1 MKKFALCLTVLVL
14 LLTAFG
20 CAGGYGSPDEFAP
33 SGEFTEDPSGDLP
46 EESPE
51 NLPAAG
57 QLTAGAW
64 SDLDNWSL
72 WLDLLTQG
80 PNGQGEFAPAYAA
93 CQKGARFRFPV
104 KVTRA
109 DRVLYE
115 ENGQEILAPAADVE
129 VKLLA
134 DGQEIF
140 AARTDAAGRAFLFAD
155 EIANVQGF
163 RVRAGSGNR
172 TAEAEALPGEEI
184 VLVLPAAED
193 REEVLDLCLIV
204 DTTGSMGDEISY
216 LKAELLSVIE
226 GIQSRCPNAAIRLS
240 MIFYRDTSDEN
251 TSYLLRA
258 FDFSRNVTAQR
269 EILAVQG
276 AGGGGDYPEAVEQ
289 ALQEMLGLSWSP
301 SATRVAVHLLD
312 APPHDKNLPAFFRAV
327 EKAAALGVRLLP
339 VVSSGAEKDVEYLMR
354 NAAIYTGSQ
363 YVFLTDD
370 SGIGGEHL
378 APSVGDY
385 TVEYLNDLLVRV
397 ISDLHNGTRTPPA
410 VRQA

>member
-1 MKKFALCLTVLVL
+1 MRAV
-14 LLTAFG
+14 
-20 CAGGYGSPDEFAP
+20 CASPP
-33 SGEFTEDPSGDLP
+33 S
-46 EESPE
+46 
-51 NLPAAG
+51 
-57 QLTAGAW
+57 
-64 SDLDNWSL
+64 
-72 WLDLLTQG
+72 
-80 PNGQGEFAPAYAA
+80 
-93 CQKGARFRFPV
+93 
-104 KVTRA
+104 
-109 DRVLYE
+109 
-115 ENGQEILAPAADVE
+115 
-129 VKLLA
+129 
-134 DGQEIF
+134 
-140 AARTDAAGRAFLFAD
+140 TDAAGRAFLFAD

-163 RVRAGSGNR
+163 RVQAGSGNQ
-172 TAEAEALPGEEI
+172 TAGAEALPGEEI

-354 NAAIYTGSQ
+354 NAAVYTGSQ

-397 ISDLHNGTRTPPA
+397 ISDLHNGTRIPPA